1 MTDGQLWSEQRR
13 FTVRH
18 LKDLGF
24 GKTSLEGLMLQ
35 EVSDLMTVPGIDI
48 IGTLPAEIGEV
59 MTFSAAIFAEAA
71 QPEAVRAFMAF
82 LTEGADRELL
92 RAKGLEPV

>member
-35 EVSDLMTVPGIDI
+35 EVSDLMTDFQVSRSFVFHGPR
-48 IGTLPAEIGEV
+48 
-59 MTFSAAIFAEAA
+59 S
-71 QPEAVRAFMAF
+71 
-82 LTEGADRELL
+82 L
-92 RAKGLEPV
+92 R